1 MNAIT
6 LHRHGSPA
14 ELQWGPT
21 GVVVP
26 GPGQVA
32 VDVVYAGVN
41 FMDIGVRKGMLWR
54 DQSLPLVPGVEGM
67 GVVSAVGASV
77 SSFHEGQRVAWPY
90 VPGSYTQRLVANAD
104 ALVPVPDDITDEA
117 AAAAMLQGLTAR
129 HIALRFHRT
138 RPGDVALVHAAAG
151 GVGSLITQL
160 VKMRGGTVIAR
171 VSSDGKVPA
180 AEAAGADHVLV
191 ASDGGFASQV
201 LELTQGRGVDVVFD
215 GSGAVT
221 FADSLASLAPLG
233 TLAYF
238 GPVLGAP
245 APINVATLPRSVKI
259 GFPIYSD
266 SLRTVEELREASAE
280 LFSWMREG
288 QLRVQVSAFHA
299 MADAA
304 AAHEAIESRRTT
316 GKLLLKA

>member
-6 LHRHGSPA
+6 LHRHGGPA
-14 ELQWGPT
+14 ELQWEPAR
-21 GVVVP
+21 VAMP
-26 GPGQVA
+26 GAGQVT

-54 DQSLPLVPGVEGM
+54 EQSLPLVPGVEGV
-67 GVVSAVGASV
+67 GVVSEVGAGV
-77 SSFHEGQRVAWPY
+77 SSLREGQRVVWPY

-104 ALVPVPDDITDEA
+104 ALVPVPDDITNEA

-138 RPGDVALVHAAAG
+138 RQGDVALVHAAAG

-160 VKMRGGTVIAR
+160 VKMQGGTVIAR
-171 VSSDGKVPA
+171 VSSDSKVPA

-191 ASDGGFASQV
+191 ASDGGFASRV

-288 QLRVQVSAFHA
+288 QLHVQVSACHA
-299 MADAA
+299 MADVAV
-304 AAHEAIESRRTT
+304 AHEAIESRRTT
-316 GKLLLKA
+316 GKLLLRA